1 MISTIFER
9 LKEAN
14 PKILDIYN
22 SGYNWIF
29 EASKIIKKT
38 ITKVGHERD
47 YFVCT
52 HSVEEADSGEWL
64 FDISFHELEYNEY
77 DGAFT
82 KTLST
87 PLVAE
92 SEFSKTDFGG
102 FKEDFDKLLIAT
114 SSERLF
120 ILRVTNQSVFDTIK
134 KYAQES
140 VNKYKPFKVG
150 EGVHIIYWDETVAEK
165 DFYYL
170 EIKKQV
176 VS

>member
-9 LKEAN
+9 LKETN
-14 PKILDIYN
+14 PEILSVYN

-29 EASKIIKKT
+29 EASRIIKKT
-38 ITKVGHERD
+38 ITKVGQERG

-64 FDISFHELEYNEY
+64 FDISFHELEYN
-77 DGAFT
+77 GAFT

-134 KYAQES
+134 EYAQDS
-140 VNKYKPFKVG
+140 VNMYKPFKTD
-150 EGVHIIYWDETVAEK
+150 ERIHIIYWDETVTEK
-165 DFYYL
+165 GFYYL
-170 EIKKQV
+170 EIKKQLV
-176 VS
+176 F

>member
-1 MISTIFER
+1 MISTLFER

-14 PKILDIYN
+14 AEISDIYY
-22 SGYNWIF
+22 SGFNWIF

-38 ITKVGHERD
+38 ITQVGRERG

-64 FDISFHELEYNEY
+64 FDISFHELEYE
-77 DGAFT
+77 GAFT
-82 KTLST
+82 KTLCT
-87 PLVAE
+87 PLVVE

-134 KYAQES
+134 KYAQDS
-140 VNKYKPFKVG
+140 VNKYKPFKTG
-150 EGVHIIYWDETVAEK
+150 ERVHIIYWDETVPKK

-170 EIKKQV
+170 EIKKQEF